1 MKNALYILKTVI
13 ILLTVTISASAQE
26 VGDYGSAGSAN
37 WNVAAN
43 WLVCVTPGTW
53 DGAATATAQ
62 PTSTVNVWI
71 RSGHTITLEASGKTC
86 KNLTIMP
93 GGAIMSG
100 TTAASNRYL
109 RIYGTTLTNNGL
121 IGNPNDNTD
130 GICFE
135 MYGSFTFTGTGVSK
149 ISRIRPGS
157 SQSNLT
163 LTIDAD
169 ILLTYQGSSGTGGA
183 GIYTSNSNND
193 NITIIVNAGKTV
205 TTLPKCNINTASS
218 TDSDGGANTNYIIN
232 GTIFQDSEAN
242 AGFGVAAGKTC
253 NVTINGSWTMGGK
266 ISALSTSAGTIN
278 ITMGPGSFWGVSQQG
293 SSSVDI
299 SKATTTVNGTFD
311 LGLAST
317 STRNLGNATFNSGSK
332 IRIQNGSFPLGN
344 VILNPGSE
352 LELYGTSSFNFNTFP
367 ASLSKLSV
375 TNTAGVTLG
384 GDAVVT
390 DTLKLVSGVLSM
402 GSSTLTL
409 GQGAAVVR
417 TNGHVAGNFKKH
429 VPAGASTVTFE
440 SGDDMNYTPV
450 TVAFNN
456 VTSAGNLSAQSVE
469 GKHPNL
475 GTAGVDTI
483 KILNRYYKLTNDG
496 VAFDNA
502 AATFNFVPSDV
513 TLGANTG
520 DFKVKRYDNS
530 TWTSPVTTNALATSI
545 QATGLTAF
553 GEFAAAELP
562 PLPGLALG
570 AASIDFGN
578 VAIGSSATDSI
589 AVTNTGTGS
598 LTIDSVRTTNAL
610 FTVNPAGP
618 VTLTAGQMMKFGVTF
633 SPTSAA
639 SENEK
644 LVFFHNAPTLRDS
657 VLLLGTGVALPKKVT
672 SNGTGGGDWALGATW
687 AGGVVPAS
695 ADTIVIAGTDSVFS
709 SAAVTAAGITLK
721 NGSKVALT
729 ASSASI
735 TAAAIVMEANTIF
748 YNGSSNPTL
757 IGSDASYSLDSLS
770 TVVHSGGGTVGG
782 GNNVTYG
789 TLILRRGS
797 SGTTAGGNL
806 VIMKDLSLENTSTGA
821 TFRGANAAA
830 GDRTHL
836 VKGNVWVYGG
846 TLSGI
851 DVGTAGQT
859 NIWNIMGNVTVL
871 GSNSRIG
878 PFTSAGATG
887 ISIFNIDGNLTV
899 DGARLQAGSSSTL
912 GSGTGIFN
920 LNGNFTLTSTSTV
933 ATNYAGPIA
942 FNFKGTSPQT
952 VSLGINL
959 QMSTNINDTIFP
971 GASVIFDIDTLK
983 FGSTTGGSF
992 VVNGSLELKG
1002 GSKIQGAGS
1011 FSLED
1016 NATLK
1021 IAHPEGIATDATGC
1035 IIVGGTRTF
1044 SSNASYIYNGTTAQV
1059 FGNAFPAAV
1068 KALTIA
1074 NANGLMLNA
1083 DLAAANVTL
1092 TGGDLDLN
1100 GKILTISSSGML
1112 SETAGNTVKGAT
1124 GKITTTRDIGVP
1136 NALNV
1141 AGLGAQITSAQN
1153 LGITTI
1159 ERFHSVRT
1167 GNGNS
1172 SIMRS
1177 YNIAPAN
1184 NTGLNAMLK
1193 FYYDESEIGSVFES
1207 SLKLFRSPN
1216 GLANNWV
1223 YVGGISDS
1231 INNNVTFTGI
1241 DNFAFWTVASDQH
1254 PIPVELTSFNAVV
1267 KDNVIALNWKT
1278 ATETQNKGWNIER
1291 RTRQENKPASEWTS
1305 TGFVNGAGTSSEKN
1319 EYSFSD
1325 KGLNNGRYEY
1335 RLKQIDFDGTFSY
1348 SSIVEVE
1355 LNTIPVEFALNQNF
1369 PNPFNPETVIKFA
1382 LPVNAMVN
1390 ISVYNAIG
1398 EKIADLLNTQMEKGN
1413 HQITFSASNLP
1424 SGLYFYRMTAGN
1436 AVFTKKM
1443 VVLK

>member
-1 MKNALYILKTVI
+1 MKNAIYILKTVI
-13 ILLTVTISASAQE
+13 LVLTMTISASAQE
-26 VGDYGSAGSAN
+26 VGDYGSAGSAT
-37 WNVAAN
+37 WATAAN

-53 DGAATATAQ
+53 DGATTATAQ
-62 PTSTVNVWI
+62 PNSTVNVWV
-71 RSGHTITLEASGKTC
+71 RSGHTITVDASGKTC
-86 KNLTIMP
+86 KNLTIES
-93 GGAIMSG
+93 GGNILTG
-100 TTAASNRYL
+100 TTASALRYV
-109 RIYGTTLTNNGL
+109 RIYGTTLTNNGI
-121 IGNPNDNTD
+121 IGNPADNTD
-130 GICFE
+130 GLCFE
-135 MYGSFTFTGTGVSK
+135 AFGSFTITGTGVSK
-149 ISRIRPGS
+149 ISRLRPGS
-157 SQSNLT
+157 SISNITVTFDQNVLF
-163 LTIDAD
+163 
-169 ILLTYQGSSGTGGA
+169 TYQGSSGTGGA

-193 NITIIVNAGKTV
+193 NITIIVNAGKTL
-205 TTLPKCNINTASS
+205 TCLPKCNINTASS
-218 TDSDGGANTNYIIN
+218 TDSDGGANSTFLVN

-266 ISALSTSAGTIN
+266 VSALATSAGTIN
-278 ITMGPGSFWGVSQQG
+278 ITIGPGAYWGVSQSG

-299 SKATTTVNGTFD
+299 SKATTTVDGTFD

-317 STRNLGNATFNSGSK
+317 STRNLGTATFNSGSK
-332 IRIQNGSFPLGN
+332 IRIQNGSFPAGT
-344 VILNPGSE
+344 VTLNTGSE

-384 GDAVVT
+384 ADAAVT

-417 TNGHVAGNFKKH
+417 TNGYVWGNLKKY
-429 VPAGASTVTFE
+429 VPTGASTVTFE
-440 SGDDMNYTPV
+440 SGDETNYTPV

-456 VTSAGNLSAQSVE
+456 VTTAGNLTALSIT

-496 VAFDNA
+496 IAFDNA
-502 AATFNFVPSDV
+502 AATFNFVPGDV
-513 TLGANTG
+513 TLGANTA

-530 TWTSPVTTNALATSI
+530 TWNTPVTASPLATSI
-545 QATGLTAF
+545 MATGLTAF

-570 AASIDFGN
+570 AASMDFGN
-578 VAIGSSATDSI
+578 VSIGSNKTDSI
-589 AVTNTGTGS
+589 SVSNTGTGS
-598 LTIDSVRTTNAL
+598 LTIDSVRTTKAL

-618 VTLTAGQMMKFGVTF
+618 LSLAAGQTMKFAVTF
-633 SPTSAA
+633 APTSAA
-639 SENEK
+639 AENEK

-657 VLLLGTGVALPKKVT
+657 VLLVGTGVALPAKIT
-672 SNGTGGGDWALGATW
+672 SNGIGGGDWAVGTTW
-687 AGGVVPAS
+687 AGGVVPAA
-695 ADTIVIAGTDSVFS
+695 ADTVVIAGTDSVFS
-709 SAAVTAAGITLK
+709 SAAVSSANITLK
-721 NGSKVALT
+721 NGSKFALT
-729 ASSASI
+729 ATGASL
-735 TAAAIVMEANTIF
+735 TASAIVMEANTIF

-757 IGSDASYSLDSLS
+757 IGAEASYSLDSLS

-836 VKGNVWVYGG
+836 VKGNVYVYGG

-851 DVGTAGQT
+851 DVGTAEQT

-878 PFTSAGATG
+878 PFTSAAATG
-887 ISIFNIDGNLTV
+887 ISIFNIDGNLTI

-912 GSGTGIFN
+912 GNGIGVFN
-920 LNGNFTLTSTSTV
+920 LKGNFSLSSSSTV
-933 ATNYAGPIA
+933 ATNFAGPIA
-942 FNFKGTSPQT
+942 FNFKGSSPQT
-952 VSLGINL
+952 VTLGINL
-959 QMSTNINDTIFP
+959 QMSTTINDTVFP
-971 GASVIFDIDTLK
+971 GANVIFDIDTLK
-983 FGSTTGGSF
+983 FGSTSGGSF

-1011 FSLED
+1011 FSLEN

-1035 IIVGGTRTF
+1035 IIVAGTRTF
-1044 SSNASYIYNGTTAQV
+1044 SPDAIYWYNSTTAQV
-1059 FGNAFPAAV
+1059 FGSALPASV
-1068 KALTIA
+1068 NGLIIS
-1074 NANGLMLNA
+1074 NPNGLMLNA
-1083 DLAAANVTL
+1083 DQTVTNL
-1092 TGGDLDLN
+1092 RLLNGDLDLN
-1100 GKILTISSSGML
+1100 GKILTISPTGTLTES
-1112 SETAGNTVKGAT
+1112 AGNTVKGLT

-1136 NALNV
+1136 TALNV
-1141 AGLGAQITSAQN
+1141 GGLGAVLTSTQN
-1153 LGITTI
+1153 LGVTTV

-1167 GNGNS
+1167 GNGNQ

-1177 YNIAPAN
+1177 YNISPAN
-1184 NTGLNAMLK
+1184 NTGLNAALK
-1193 FYYDESEIGSVFES
+1193 FFYDESEIGSVFES
-1207 SLKLFRSPN
+1207 TLKLFKSPN
-1216 GLANNWV
+1216 GLANNWF
-1223 YVGGISDS
+1223 YVGGITDS
-1231 INNNVTFTGI
+1231 VNNNVTFTGI
-1241 DNFAFWTVASDQH
+1241 DNFAYWTVASDQH
-1254 PIPVELTSFNAVV
+1254 PIPVELTSFSAVI
-1267 KDNVIALNWKT
+1267 KDNIIALSWKT

-1291 RTRQENKPASEWTS
+1291 RTVTENKPASEWT
-1305 TGFVNGAGTSSEKN
+1305 TAGFVNGAGTSSDRN

-1325 KGLNNGRYEY
+1325 KGLNNGLYEY
-1335 RLKQIDFDGTFSY
+1335 RLKQIDFDGTFEY
-1348 SSIVEVE
+1348 SQTIEVE

-1382 LPVNAMVN
+1382 LPVNSLVN

-1398 EKIADLLNTQMEKGN
+1398 EKISELLDAQMEKGN
-1413 HQITFSASNLP
+1413 HQITFNASNLP

-1436 AVFTKKM
+1436 VVFTKKM